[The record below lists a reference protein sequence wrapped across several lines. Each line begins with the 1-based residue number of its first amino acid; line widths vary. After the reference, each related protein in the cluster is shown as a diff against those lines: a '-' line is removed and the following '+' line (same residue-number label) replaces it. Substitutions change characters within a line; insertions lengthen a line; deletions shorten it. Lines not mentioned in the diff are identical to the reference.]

1 MKKILILFLFISAC
15 GFQPL
20 YNNNLLNIE
29 FSEIKLS
36 GDVKINREIISFLG
50 LKETKNDINN
60 KISINS
66 SVSIVETSRDA
77 QGQPATYR
85 TNIVVTI
92 IVEKQNKQ
100 INTKT
105 FNESF
110 SYNNIENKYDLSVYQ
125 KDVQNN
131 LVKKI
136 IDDLIVYINL

>member
-1 MKKILILFLFISAC
+1 MKKILVLFLLISAC

-20 YNNNLLNIE
+20 YNNNLLNVE
-29 FSEIKLS
+29 FSEIKLT
-36 GDVKINREIISFLG
+36 GDVKINREIVSFLG
-50 LKETKNDINN
+50 LKETKNDMNN
-60 KISINS
+60 DISINS
-66 SVSIVETSRDA
+66 SVSIIETSKDA

-92 IVEKQNKQ
+92 VIENQNKQ

-105 FNESF
+105 FDESF

>member
-1 MKKILILFLFISAC
+1 MKKILVLFLLISAC

-20 YNNNLLNIE
+20 YNNNLLNVE
-29 FSEIKLS
+29 FNEIKLS
-36 GDVKINREIISFLG
+36 GDVKINREIVSFLG
-50 LKETKNDINN
+50 LKETKNDMNN
-60 KISINS
+60 NISINS
-66 SVSIVETSRDA
+66 SVSIIETSKDA

-92 IVEKQNKQ
+92 VIENQNKQ

>member
-50 LKETKNDINN
+50 IKETKNDMNN

>member
-1 MKKILILFLFISAC
+1 M
-15 GFQPL
+15 
-20 YNNNLLNIE
+20 NNN
-29 FSEIKLS
+29 
-36 GDVKINREIISFLG
+36 
-50 LKETKNDINN
+50 
-60 KISINS
+60 ISINS
-66 SVSIVETSRDA
+66 SVSIIETSKDA

-92 IVEKQNKQ
+92 VIENQNKQ